1 MKIAI
6 VRERF
11 EGENRVAAT
20 PETVGKLIALGASV
34 SVEKGAG
41 AGSRILD
48 KDYTAAG
55 ATIAASAD
63 AALKGADVVLTVR
76 RPSAAS
82 LAGVNKGALVI
93 GALDP
98 YGNDKDVAALA
109 KAGVTAV
116 SMEFMPRITR
126 AQVMDILSSQANLAG
141 YQGVIEAAAEFERA
155 LPMMMTA
162 AGTVRPA
169 KAFVMGA
176 GVAGLQAIA
185 TAKRL
190 GAVVS
195 ATDVRPAA
203 KEQVESL
210 GGKFVAVEDDEFKQA
225 ETAGGYAKQMSA
237 EYQAKQA
244 ELTASHIAKQDIVIT
259 TALIPGRPAPR
270 LITKAM
276 VESMAPGSVI
286 VDLAAER
293 GGNVEL
299 TVPGKVIEHNGV
311 KIIGYTNVQGRI
323 PTTASQLY
331 ARNLL
336 AFVTTLIDAKEK
348 KLAINWDDELVKAT
362 VLTRDGAVVHPS
374 FVTAAPKTGDI
385 ITPPAVAKTGAV
397 VKSKASASKPVA
409 KAKAGDVVTPPPGAK
424 TGAVVAAELTKKPAA
439 KKPVV
444 AAMADTP
451 KKAAPGVEQSIPA
464 AAEPA
469 PTPAKAAATKK
480 AAAVIDAAAAPAT
493 KPAPAKK
500 PVAAK
505 PAVKKP
511 ATPKPAAA
519 PAAAAKTAAPAAK
532 KPVAA
537 KKPAAKKPAAPKGAK

>member
-20 PETVGKLIALGASV
+20 PETVGKLVALGGSV
-34 SVEKGAG
+34 TVEKGAG
-41 AGSRILD
+41 LGSRILD
-48 KDYTAAG
+48 ADYVAAG

-63 AALKGADVVLTVR
+63 AALKGAEIVLTVR
-76 RPSAAS
+76 RPAAS
-82 LAGVNKGALVI
+82 TLVGVAKGALVI

-98 YGNDKDVAALA
+98 YGNDQDVAALA
-109 KAGVTAV
+109 KAGVTAIA
-116 SMEFMPRITR
+116 MEFMPRITR

-141 YQGVIEAAAEFERA
+141 YQGVIEAAAQFDRA

-210 GGKFVAVEDDEFKQA
+210 GGKFVAVEDEEFKQA

-311 KIIGYTNVQGRI
+311 TIIGYTNVQGRI

-348 KLAINWDDELVKAT
+348 ALAINWDDELVKAT

-374 FVTAAPKTGDI
+374 FAAAAPAAEAKPVAVPKAAPKA
-385 ITPPAVAKTGAV
+385 PAAKVEAKPAPVKTGA
-397 VKSKASASKPVA
+397 AKPVPA
-409 KAKAGDVVTPPPGAK
+409 
-424 TGAVVAAELTKKPAA
+424 KKPAA
-439 KKPVV
+439 KKTES
-444 AAMADTP
+444 AAMADAP
-451 KKAAPGVEQSIPA
+451 KKAAPGVAQSIPA
-464 AAEPA
+464 AAEAPVPA
-469 PTPAKAAATKK
+469 RKRA
-480 AAAVIDAAAAPAT
+480 
-493 KPAPAKK
+493 
-500 PVAAK
+500 
-505 PAVKKP
+505 AVKK
-511 ATPKPAAA
+511 ASAVIEAAAEAPKPA
-519 PAAAAKTAAPAAK
+519 
-532 KPVAA
+532 AA
-537 KKPAAKKPAAPKGAK
+537 KKPAAKKPAAKKPTTPKGAK